1 MPRCTDLDANQLV
14 RGRNAAPW
22 PGARGRARS
31 ERSNRRPG
39 ARILCK
45 DLKALAKGVILIPK
59 EPERRMISGA
69 VYHRLIGRVSFAAAA
84 AAGLSVL
91 ALMCAL
97 VGWRLPAV
105 ALSAG
110 ALAAAIQGWRAA
122 QRLRETGAA
131 VDSTVPADPI
141 PSADKTD
148 QDVAQFTPLLEALPD
163 PALLVDREGRVL
175 ASNRAARKALQF
187 EAAGLRL
194 SAIIRH
200 PELLDAAAA
209 AAQHGSVR
217 TVDYE
222 ARGGVEEHFRCYV
235 ASVALGD
242 KTAALL
248 VFHDQTAQMT
258 TERSRAEFLANA
270 SHELRTPLA
279 SLSLIVETLNGPARD
294 DPKARDKFL
303 NMIQGQVDRMSRL
316 VNDLLSLS
324 RIELNEHVP
333 PSESADLAAVA
344 QEAADALSPVASV
357 QGVLLRLALPQEPAL
372 VLGDRFQLVQVAQ
385 NLIANAIRYSPAG
398 TQIHVTVGVA
408 ANREQALE
416 RCNRLWPDAGRV
428 SLLTPPPSQRPFAYL
443 SVQDQ
448 GVGVPRRHLP
458 RLGER
463 FFRVERAEGAEQ
475 SGTGL
480 GLAIVKHIVNRHRGG
495 LTVESVPGKG
505 ANFAVCF
512 EQA

>member
-1 MPRCTDLDANQLV
+1 MGDIKRQ
-14 RGRNAAPW
+14 
-22 PGARGRARS
+22 
-31 ERSNRRPG
+31 
-39 ARILCK
+39 
-45 DLKALAKGVILIPK
+45 
-59 EPERRMISGA
+59 MISRA
-69 VYHRLIGRVSFAAAA
+69 AYDRVIGRVSLTAAA

-91 ALMCAL
+91 ALLCAL
-97 VGWRLPAV
+97 VGWTLA
-105 ALSAG
+105 AMAFSAG
-110 ALAAAIQGWRAA
+110 ALGSAVTGWRAA
-122 QRLRETGAA
+122 AALRETRPA
-131 VDSTVPADPI
+131 VDSTVASDPLASSER
-141 PSADKTD
+141 PDP
-148 QDVAQFTPLLEALPD
+148 DVAQFSPLLEALPD
-163 PALLVDREGRVL
+163 PALLIDSEGRVL

-194 SAIIRH
+194 SAILRQ

-209 AAQHGSVR
+209 AAKQGKSR

-222 ARGGVEEHFRCYV
+222 STGQVEEHFRCYV
-235 ASVALGD
+235 ASVAWSE

-294 DPKARDKFL
+294 DPKARDTFL
-303 NMIQGQVDRMSRL
+303 NMMQGQVDRMSRL

-333 PSESADLAAVA
+333 PAESADLAAVA
-344 QEAADALSPVASV
+344 QEAVNALAPVAEGE
-357 QGVLLRLALPQEPAL
+357 GVKLRLSLPERPAL
-372 VLGDRFQLVQVAQ
+372 VVGDRFQLVQVAQ
-385 NLIANAIRYSPAG
+385 NLIANAVRYSPPG
-398 TQIHVTVGVA
+398 GEIYVSVGVA
-408 ANREQALE
+408 DTREEVLD

-428 SLLTPPPSQRPFAYL
+428 SLLTPPPSPHPYAFL
-443 SVQDQ
+443 SVRDE

-463 FFRVERAEGAEQ
+463 FFRVERADGAEQ
-475 SGTGL
+475 SGMGL

-505 ANFAVCF
+505 ANFAVYL
-512 EQA
+512 EQVEARIPDGLEAERA

>member
-1 MPRCTDLDANQLV
+1 MLQDP
-14 RGRNAAPW
+14 
-22 PGARGRARS
+22 
-31 ERSNRRPG
+31 RPG
-39 ARILCK
+39 ILFK
-45 DLKALAKGVILIPK
+45 DPKPLAKNDGLRRK
-59 EPERRMISGA
+59 ERNRLMISRA
-69 VYHRLIGRVSFAAAA
+69 AYDRLIGRVSFSTAA

-110 ALAAAIQGWRAA
+110 ALAAGIMGWRAA
-122 QRLRETGAA
+122 DMLRETRPA
-131 VDSTVPADPI
+131 VDSTVPSDPSA
-141 PSADKTD
+141 SADKTD
-148 QDVAQFTPLLEALPD
+148 QDIAQFTPLLEALPD
-163 PALLVDREGRVL
+163 PALLVDSDGRVL

-209 AAQHGSVR
+209 AAQHGSAR

-222 ARGGVEEHFRCYV
+222 ATGGVEEHFRCYV
-235 ASVALGD
+235 ASVAWGE

-248 VFHDQTAQMT
+248 VFHDQTAHMT

-294 DPKARDKFL
+294 DPKARDAFL

-333 PSESADLAAVA
+333 PSERADLAAVA
-344 QEAADALSPVASV
+344 QEAVDALSPVASA
-357 QGVLLRLALPQEPAL
+357 QGVCLSLSSPKEPAF

-385 NLIANAIRYSPAG
+385 NLIANAIRYSPKGAE
-398 TQIHVTVGVA
+398 IHISVGVA
-408 ANREQALE
+408 ASRELALE
-416 RCNRLWPDAGRV
+416 HCNRIWADAGRV

-495 LTVESVPGKG
+495 LTVESAPGKG

>member
-1 MPRCTDLDANQLV
+1 
-14 RGRNAAPW
+14 
-22 PGARGRARS
+22 
-31 ERSNRRPG
+31 
-39 ARILCK
+39 
-45 DLKALAKGVILIPK
+45 
-59 EPERRMISGA
+59 MISRA
-69 VYHRLIGRVSFAAAA
+69 AYDRVVGRVSLTAAA

-91 ALMCAL
+91 ALLCAL
-97 VGWRLPAV
+97 VGWT
-105 ALSAG
+105 
-110 ALAAAIQGWRAA
+110 LAAMAFSAAAVTASIAGWRAA
-122 QRLRETGAA
+122 GALRESRPA
-131 VDSTVPADPI
+131 VDSTVAPDPLATTER
-141 PSADKTD
+141 PDP
-148 QDVAQFTPLLEALPD
+148 DVAQFSPLLEALPD
-163 PALLVDREGRVL
+163 PALLVDSEGRVL

-194 SAIIRH
+194 SAILRQ

-209 AAQHGSVR
+209 AAQQGQSR

-222 ARGGVEEHFRCYV
+222 STGQVEEHFRCYV
-235 ASVALGD
+235 ASVAWSE

-294 DPKARDKFL
+294 DPKARDTFL
-303 NMIQGQVDRMSRL
+303 NMMRGQVDRMSRL

-333 PSESADLAAVA
+333 PAEGADLAAVA
-344 QEAADALSPVASV
+344 QEAVNALTPVAAD
-357 QGVLLRLALPQEPAL
+357 QGVKLSL
-372 VLGDRFQLVQVAQ
+372 VLSEPQAVVVGDRFQLVQVAQ
-385 NLIANAIRYSPAG
+385 NLIANAIRYSSPG
-398 TQIHVTVGVA
+398 GEIHVTVGA
-408 ANREQALE
+408 ADTREEALE
-416 RCNRLWPDAGRV
+416 RCNRMWPDAGRV
-428 SLLTPPPSQRPFAYL
+428 SLVTPPPSQRPYAFL
-443 SVQDQ
+443 SVRDE

-463 FFRVERAEGAEQ
+463 FFRVERADGAEQ

-495 LTVESVPGKG
+495 LTVESLPGKG
-505 ANFAVCF
+505 ANFAVYLERAEPGSPT
-512 EQA
+512 EQDVQSA